1 MHLTIV
7 YRYTVH
13 VHVYTVYGETTI
25 MLQGTASPAIGT
37 DMKVDIS
44 VHYDGVIVVELKP
57 DIRHRL

>member
-1 MHLTIV
+1 M
-7 YRYTVH
+7 Y
-13 VHVYTVYGETTI
+13 